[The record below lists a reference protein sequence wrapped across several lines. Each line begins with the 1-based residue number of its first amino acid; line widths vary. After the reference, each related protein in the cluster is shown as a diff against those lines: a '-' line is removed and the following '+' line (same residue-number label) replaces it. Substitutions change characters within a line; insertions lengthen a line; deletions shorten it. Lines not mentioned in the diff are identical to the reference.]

1 MAHPRAQRRAAGPD
15 FRGSHGPAPALLGC
29 LLLLCLLMAS
39 PGHAAASPVLL
50 RTEQVRP
57 QAGTTL
63 AVVRTGGATLF
74 DASGVALLTLP
85 GRATLRVSGRTPDG
99 GWFYGSTV
107 DGAAGWADRREL
119 TIFGAGNVPIRQGFT
134 PPAVATPEPAPQST
148 PLPAAPAGRA
158 ATPSSGPATGL
169 SGNLVFQQ
177 SSGGQIYLFDL
188 DRSALRKVT
197 TGADPAISPDGR
209 TIVFWR
215 DTGEQGLYL
224 LEVDGTN
231 ERCILTRGE
240 PLRSPTWSPD
250 GARIAFSHVA
260 GENKCRYVS
269 YYGMMFCFPDSYPYN
284 LPAPYGLPLLTT
296 DRWGLARVDH
306 EGGSYRDLA
315 VMPDARSPH
324 WTDRGV
330 FYASSSIIAGAGIQ
344 MTDDVLDQNP
354 NRGVVTSFK
363 YHDPAGQPGG
373 DRVAFQSLEK
383 DHWEIFTANIDGSG
397 LVALTHPDALAETL
411 PHNVAPVW
419 SPDGRHIAFLS
430 NRTGEWRLWV
440 MNADGSNQRRLP
452 VDISIEY
459 NYQAEQVVS
468 WGRSTGRPAGQ

>member
-1 MAHPRAQRRAAGPD
+1 MAHPRAQRRAAGP
-15 FRGSHGPAPALLGC
+15 ALLGGLLLFC
-29 LLLLCLLMAS
+29 LLLAA
-39 PGHAAASPVLL
+39 PGDVAASPVL
-50 RTEQVRP
+50 RTEQVRQ
-57 QAGTTL
+57 QASTTL

-74 DASGVALLTLP
+74 DTSGMALLTLP
-85 GRATLRVSGRTPDG
+85 GGAKFRVSGRTPDG
-99 GWFYGSTV
+99 SWFYGTTV
-107 DGAAGWADRREL
+107 DGTAGWVDRRQL
-119 TIFGAGNVPIRQGFT
+119 TIFGAGSLPTRQGFS
-134 PPAVATPEPAPQST
+134 PPAVATPEPAPQPT
-148 PLPAAPAGRA
+148 PQPAAPAGRA
-158 ATPSSGPATGL
+158 AAARSGAATGL

-188 DRSALRKVT
+188 DRSTLRKVT
-197 TGADPAISPDGR
+197 TGADPALSPDGR

-224 LEVDGTN
+224 IETDGTN
-231 ERCILTRGE
+231 ERRILTRGE
-240 PLRSPTWSPD
+240 PIRSPTWSPD
-250 GARIAFSHVA
+250 GAKIAFSHVA

-269 YYGMMFCFPDSYPYN
+269 YYGLMFCFPDSYPYN

-296 DRWGLARVDH
+296 DRWGLARVDR
-306 EGGSYRDLA
+306 EGGSYGDLA

-330 FYASSSIIAGAGIQ
+330 FYASSNIISGAGIQ
-344 MTDDVLDQNP
+344 VTDDVVDEDP
-354 NRGVVTSFK
+354 TRGVVTSFK
-363 YHDPAGQPGG
+363 FHDPAGQPGG

-440 MNADGSNQRRLP
+440 MNADGNNQRQLP
-452 VDISIEY
+452 VDVSIEY